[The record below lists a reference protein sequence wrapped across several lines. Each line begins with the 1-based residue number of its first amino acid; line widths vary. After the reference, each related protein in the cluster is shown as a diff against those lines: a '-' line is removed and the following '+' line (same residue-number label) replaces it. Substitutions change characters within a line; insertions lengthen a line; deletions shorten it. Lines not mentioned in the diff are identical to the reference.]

1 MRILAYT
8 PDAPTESHKIVSA
21 FVAGLARYGHHVA
34 FRAIHHYDG
43 PEPCDL
49 AITIGWTPVAASI
62 HKDQLSKG
70 KPTLSISDGF
80 IRKGTG
86 PGAYYAITRNGF
98 GAYGDKVN
106 GCKQD
111 RWDALGIE
119 LAEWRK
125 PSKDGHI
132 LIAHQHT
139 KTHQGGDRQDWFTR
153 VVAFLRK
160 TTERKIIV
168 RGHPR
173 DPKFTLPVG
182 CEASTNNAIEDDLKN
197 AHALITYD
205 SNAVVEALVAG
216 VPCFTFGRT
225 MGDPLCLHDLNQ
237 LEEPPLATQDERQ
250 QWANNLAYSQW
261 TVEEMREG
269 LPWLFLTNTSLPMGK
284 TIATP
289 DLPESVRP
297 EGMDTGPDI
306 TPDKITDDGEND
318 VLDPANLLNTDEPLE
333 ATAKGANN
341 VPPPSKDTEDAQAEP
356 SPEELAEKVDTND
369 PAKATVKQ
377 LMAWLFVHGEKPAAN
392 TPKAHLVTKV
402 IQVANS

>member
-21 FVAGLARYGHHVA
+21 FVAGLARYGHHVQ
-34 FRAIHHYDG
+34 FRAINHYDG

-49 AITIGWTPVAASI
+49 AITVGWTPVAAQI
-62 HKDQLSKG
+62 HKDLLSQG

-80 IRKGTG
+80 IRKGNG

-98 GAYGDKVN
+98 GAYSDKVT

-125 PSKDGHI
+125 SSKDGHI

-153 VVAFLRK
+153 VVSFLQQK
-160 TTERKIIV
+160 TERKIIV

-182 CEASTNNAIEDDLKN
+182 CVASCNGRIDDDLKN

-205 SNAVVEALVAG
+205 SNAVVEALIAG
-216 VPCFTFGRT
+216 VPCFTFGKT

-237 LEEPPLATQDERQ
+237 LESPLLATQEQRQ
-250 QWANNLAYSQW
+250 QWANDLAYTQW
-261 TVEEMREG
+261 TVDEMREG
-269 LPWLFLTNTSLPMGK
+269 LPWLFLTNTSLPMAK
-284 TIATP
+284 TVATP
-289 DLPESVRP
+289 DLPENSRP
-297 EGMDTGPDI
+297 DVDTGPSI
-306 TPDKITDDGEND
+306 EPPKITGDDD
-318 VLDPANLLNTDEPLE
+318 VIDPANLFNADEPLE
-333 ATAKGANN
+333 PVKAGAGN
-341 VPPPSKDTEDAQAEP
+341 VPPPSKDTEEAQAEP
-356 SPEELAEKVDTND
+356 SPEELADKVDTND

-377 LMAWLFVHGEKPAAN
+377 LMAWLFVHGDKPAAN

-402 IQVANS
+402 IQLANS